1 MTNKSTYNKDL
12 NASLSFKGTMH
23 IVKHLNC
30 IYLNH
35 CIVDKVDFGLFK
47 QKLSANI
54 FGYASIPI
62 NLNFSA

>member
-12 NASLSFKGTMH
+12 NASLIFKGTMH

-35 CIVDKVDFGLFK
+35 YRVDKVDFGLFN
-47 QKLSANI
+47 QKFLAHI
-54 FGYASIPI
+54 FVK
-62 NLNFSA
+62 